1 MTIIPAQEIKRC
13 GIGAVDKALA
23 NGPVSIVRNNRPHYV
38 VLSEEDYEA
47 LLNDL
52 AEARLALS
60 EADWKAGRTRRG
72 SAAQL
77 MAELRK
83 GE

>member
-1 MTIIPAQEIKRC
+1 MIIVPAQEIKRR

-23 NGPVSIVRNNRPHYV
+23 QGPVRIIRNNRPRYV
-38 VLSEEDYEA
+38 VLSEEDYEILMSDIA
-47 LLNDL
+47 D
-52 AEARLALS
+52 ARLAAS
-60 EADWKAGRTRRG
+60 EADWKAGRVARG
-72 SAAQL
+72 TAAHL